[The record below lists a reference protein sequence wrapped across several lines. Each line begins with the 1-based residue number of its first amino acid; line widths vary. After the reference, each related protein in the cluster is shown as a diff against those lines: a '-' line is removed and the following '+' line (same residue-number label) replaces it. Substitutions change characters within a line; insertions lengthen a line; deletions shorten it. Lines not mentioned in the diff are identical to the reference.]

1 MSRISDEILN
11 KEAQKLVE
19 AIDRDFEPQEA
30 RQSQNGEVIDIK
42 LAKAKSGARRHINR
56 TVRIC
61 AVAAVLMIGIVCAL
75 FIGAK
80 NHYVIRYESE
90 AYLWRNNAPDA
101 ENQKVKI
108 KFDLRQVDVWGRGDK
123 TSYSFH
129 EAGPVYKGK
138 ITITDL
144 DGNVLYNFC
153 HIYLFLH
160 KTHWKYPGGTLL
172 RYYDEDCTE
181 PLRDEEG
188 RRISRL
194 GGITFNEGM
203 SQCSIMIYEG
213 TDRLW
218 EHEDGA
224 TNGDLSNGLFVTT
237 GVSNRKDAVEY
248 IRSIHD
254 CTKEYAEKY
263 GVFWDEESQSYY
275 K

>member
-1 MSRISDEILN
+1 MKNTFDDTRLTKAAKGLIGNMAQQYSPEKVELPQITISDN
-11 KEAQKLVE
+11 T
-19 AIDRDFEPQEA
+19 
-30 RQSQNGEVIDIK
+30 IDIK
-42 LAKAKSGARRHINR
+42 VTKAKADARRHINR
-56 TVRIC
+56 TIRIC

-153 HIYLFLH
+153 HIYLHL
-160 KTHWKYPGGTLL
+160 WKRDWKCPGGILH

-188 RRISRL
+188 RWISYL
-194 GGITFNEGM
+194 GAITFNEGM

-218 EHEDGA
+218 AHEDGA
-224 TNGDLSNGLFVTT
+224 TNAVLSNGLFVTT
-237 GVSNRKDAVEY
+237 GVSNRKDAVEFARY
-248 IRSIHD
+248 IHD
-254 CTKEYAEKY
+254 CTREYAEKY
-263 GVFWDEESQSYY
+263 GVFFDE
-275 K
+275 